1 MWWLKTTEIY
11 VQTVVE
17 ARILKSRCSR
27 ALLLPKALGENLP
40 CLLQLLVAAIIPRL
54 VGYRSSL
61 CVHLVFSS
69 VSSPLLS
76 KLPLPHSYKDT
87 CHWIQELP

>member
-1 MWWLKTTEIY
+1 M
-11 VQTVVE
+11 E
-17 ARILKSRCSR
+17 ARILNSRCSR

-54 VGYRSSL
+54 MGYHSSL
-61 CVHLVFSS
+61 CVHHYLVFSS
-69 VSSPLLS
+69 VSSPLLPN
-76 KLPLPHSYKDT
+76 LPLPHSYKDT